1 MKIIGNIQKIGESR
15 SSKIN
20 MFFQRTEANNR
31 QEELKEEEACEL
43 VWGAGVG
50 WVGGLP
56 LSP

>member
-1 MKIIGNIQKIGESR
+1 
-15 SSKIN
+15 
-20 MFFQRTEANNR
+20 MFFQRMEANNR